1 MSDVPLRDDLGK
13 IPKGCGI
20 ATDIEDR
27 KRAEGTLGVQGNRM
41 QLLLKLTNR
50 ITSNLKLQELL
61 RSVSANVRE
70 VMQADAAGVA
80 FYDEVSNKSRSYAVD
95 FPDAKGFINE
105 EIVVTPGLAFK
116 RAWESS
122 KPVIVNANDPEELGA
137 DIYGFVVAEGINSYC
152 LIPLVSRGRTV
163 GVLVVARKLEGSFT
177 SEDADFLSEAS

>member
-1 MSDVPLRDDLGK
+1 
-13 IPKGCGI
+13 
-20 ATDIEDR
+20 
-27 KRAEGTLGVQGNRM
+27 
-41 QLLLKLTNR
+41 
-50 ITSNLKLQELL
+50 
-61 RSVSANVRE
+61 
-70 VMQADAAGVA
+70 
-80 FYDEVSNKSRSYAVD
+80 SRSYAVD

-105 EIVVTPGLAFK
+105 EIVVTSGLAFK

-177 SEDADFLSEAS
+177 SEDADFLSEASGQIAIAIENAMAHESLHLQVEVLRHMPAVGWTVLPDGKPDFANKQ